1 MQLSGQRMTTG
12 HFTEAAAIAERAVG
26 LARKLG
32 LSDVEADALNNH
44 DCSLMGLGQDWGDD
58 LRAAVALGVA
68 HGLTEQAGRAY
79 VNLFGNFKATL
90 RLAEA
95 DRLYPEAMAYC
106 EEQDIATYG
115 NCLFG
120 ERAECLEL
128 TGRWPEAEAFSH
140 ELLAKTDISP
150 INKIHSWVVL
160 SNLHV
165 RRGAPD
171 AEQTLESGFALADG
185 VGEPQWLVPLG
196 LARVE
201 QHWLAGNLD
210 AAATSLKMTGAH
222 AEQGN
227 PWKRGAVAVWQ
238 RRLGVETTASVTVS
252 PFDQQVAGEHAAA
265 ADRWEAIGNPYQAA
279 LAMLDDDVEDGWRRA
294 LEILERLGAD
304 ATLAWARR
312 RIRAAGARVPTTRR
326 ATTHAHPDGL
336 TRREH
341 EVLDLVA
348 DGLTN
353 DEIAARL
360 VISAKTVDHHVSA
373 VLGKLGVANRREA
386 APRSGRRRTPRRPR
400 WGARRRIWGIASR
413 SARAASD
420 SYVRR
425 IRHEREEHHHAA
437 LHGRPPP
444 RRWRQHRRRR
454 QGPHGRPADT
464 RTSTT

>member
-1 MQLSGQRMTTG
+1 
-12 HFTEAAAIAERAVG
+12 
-26 LARKLG
+26 
-32 LSDVEADALNNH
+32 
-44 DCSLMGLGQDWGDD
+44 MGLGQEWGDN
-58 LRAAVALGVA
+58 LRAAVALGVQ

-106 EEQDIATYG
+106 EEEDIATYG

-128 TGRWPEAEAFSH
+128 TGRWSEAEAFSH

-201 QHWLAGNLD
+201 KHWLAGNLD
-210 AAATSLKMTGAH
+210 AAATSLEIGDARR
-222 AEQGN
+222 AGQPVE
-227 PWKRGAVAVWQ
+227 RGAVAVWQ
-238 RRLGVETTASVTVS
+238 RRLGVETTASVTVP

-294 LEILERLGAD
+294 LEILDRSGPTPPWRAHAGGSARLVRG
-304 ATLAWARR
+304 
-312 RIRAAGARVPTTRR
+312 VPTTRR
-326 ATTHAHPDGL
+326 A
-336 TRREH
+336 
-341 EVLDLVA
+341 
-348 DGLTN
+348 
-353 DEIAARL
+353 
-360 VISAKTVDHHVSA
+360 
-373 VLGKLGVANRREA
+373 
-386 APRSGRRRTPRRPR
+386 PRT
-400 WGARRRIWGIASR
+400 
-413 SARAASD
+413 
-420 SYVRR
+420 R
-425 IRHEREEHHHAA
+425 IRT
-437 LHGRPPP
+437 G
-444 RRWRQHRRRR
+444 
-454 QGPHGRPADT
+454 
-464 RTSTT
+464 